1 VALKR
6 INSDVVES
14 KDNERINEYK
24 GNWIWESHKII
35 ELRRRQRRDVVVNC
49 NVRNGLVGKGKI
61 GNQRQQ

>member
-49 NVRNGLVGKGKI
+49 NVRNGLVEKGKI